1 MAVDTP
7 ARIAILGAGPMGVE
21 AALYARFLGYDVDL
35 YEQHDVAANVLRWGH
50 VRMFSPFSWNSSSLG
65 LAALAAQDP
74 DYRPPDADALLTGR
88 EWVMRYIRPLASTD
102 LLVDHVHTQTEV
114 LAISKGG
121 LLKGEYVG
129 ESQREEAFFRLLLR
143 KDGKESMAAADV
155 VIDCTG
161 VYSHPNWLGDGGMP
175 AIGEIAC
182 RPTIEY
188 GIPDVLGRD
197 RAKYETGHTLLIG
210 AGYSGATSAVA
221 FRDLLETSLKASLTW
236 LTRRSPSDDP
246 LPRIPADALIERDR
260 LAAEANRLAK
270 HGPPRFRYLSGVS
283 LVRITPSI
291 DPADAWT
298 VTIQRHD
305 DGGEEEIVCN
315 RVVANV
321 GYRPNIQL
329 FSELQV
335 HLCYASDGPMKL
347 AAAQSGASGDCTR
360 QASAGPA
367 ALLNPEPHFYV
378 LGAKSYGRKS
388 NFLVRTGREQ
398 IRDLFTMIGDRATL
412 DLYSGTR
419 HLPR

>member
-129 ESQREEAFFRLLLR
+129 ASQREEAFFRLLLR
-143 KDGKESMAAADV
+143 KDGKESIAAADV

-182 RPTIEY
+182 RSTIEY

-221 FRDLLETSLKASLTW
+221 FRDLLETSSKASLTW

-246 LPRIPADALIERDR
+246 LIRIPADALIERDR

-270 HGPPRFRYLSGVS
+270 HSPPRFRYLSGVS
-283 LVRITPSI
+283 LVRIMPSS

-305 DGGEEEIVCN
+305 DGGEEEVVCN

-347 AAAQSGASGDCTR
+347 AAALSGASGDCTR

-388 NFLVRTGREQ
+388 NFLLRTGLEQ
-398 IRDLFTMIGDRATL
+398 IRDLFTIIGDRASL